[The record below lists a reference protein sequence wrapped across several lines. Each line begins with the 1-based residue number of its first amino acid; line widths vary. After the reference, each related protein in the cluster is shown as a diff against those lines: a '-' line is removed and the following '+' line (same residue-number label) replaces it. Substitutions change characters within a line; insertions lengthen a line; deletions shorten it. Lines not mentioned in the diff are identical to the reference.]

1 MKKLLVLFVAVFGL
15 NLTSAQTEI
24 GGAILPNTL
33 EYGSEKLT
41 LNGAGVREKFW
52 MDMYAGGLYLKN
64 KSGDATEIMNK
75 DEAMALKLHIVSKM
89 ITSERMM
96 DAVNEGFENATGG
109 NTAPIQAEIKKFI
122 SFFEDEINKGDIFD
136 LVYLPE
142 RGSVIYKNG
151 KESGAIQGMEFKE
164 ALFGIWL
171 SDEPA
176 DDDLKEGMLGKQ

>member
-24 GGAILPNTL
+24 GGATLPNTL
-33 EYGSEKLT
+33 EYGSEKLI

-64 KSGDATEIMNK
+64 KSGDATEIMNN

-89 ITSERMM
+89 ITSKRMM

-151 KESGAIQGMEFKE
+151 KESGTIQGMEFKK

-176 DDDLKEGMLGKQ
+176 DDDLKKGMLGKQ

>member
-24 GGAILPNTL
+24 GGATLPNTV

-142 RGSVIYKNG
+142 VR
-151 KESGAIQGMEFKE
+151 
-164 ALFGIWL
+164 
-171 SDEPA
+171 
-176 DDDLKEGMLGKQ
+176 

>member
-1 MKKLLVLFVAVFGL
+1 MKKIIFLLVAVFSL
-15 NLTSAQTEI
+15 NSISAQIEI
-24 GGAILPNTL
+24 GGATLPNTVNF
-33 EYGSEKLT
+33 GSETLM

-52 MDMYAGGLYLKN
+52 MDMYAGGLYLKA
-64 KSGDATEIMNK
+64 KSKNAAEIMRK

-109 NTAPIQAEIKKFI
+109 TTAPLSAEIRKFI
-122 SFFEDEINKGDIFD
+122 SFFEEEINKGDVFD

-142 RGSVIYKNG
+142 TGMIIYKNG
-151 KESGAIQGMEFKE
+151 KESGSIPGLAFKK

-171 SDEPA
+171 SDKPA
-176 DDDLKEGMLGKQ
+176 DKDLKKGMLGND

>member
-1 MKKLLVLFVAVFGL
+1 MKTIFFLFVAVFGL
-15 NLTSAQTEI
+15 NSISAQTEI
-24 GGAILPNTL
+24 GDATLPNTL
-33 EYGSEKLT
+33 QFDSETLV

-52 MDMYAGGLYLKN
+52 MDMYAGGLYLKT
-64 KSGDATEIMNK
+64 KSGNATEIMSK

-109 NTAPIQAEIKKFI
+109 KTAPISAEIKKFI

-151 KESGAIQGMEFKE
+151 KESGTIQGLEFKK

-171 SDEPA
+171 SNEPA
-176 DDDLKEGMLGKQ
+176 DKDLKKGMLGNQ